1 MTPLK
6 ILVASSFSEKILP
19 ILNNYDDK
27 IIVWDLDKGKIKVD
41 FLDAEGIKFV
51 ISFGYNYIFPP
62 SVIEYCPI
70 INLHASYLPWNRGP
84 VPNFWSWL
92 TDCPKGVTIHYIDAG
107 VDTGD
112 IIAQKKLDWLHDG
125 MTLNQTYWATIEA
138 LVELFAETWPLIR
151 EGKNQRYPQLGQG
164 SCHTFK
170 DLILFQDILKNSS
183 EDTPIREIREA
194 IQAKVDIAK
203 QVETRSQND
212 FWVRLSGRSRQQVK
226 KSDESLPR

>member
-1 MTPLK
+1 MSALK
-6 ILVASSFSEKILP
+6 ILVASAFPEKILP
-19 ILNNYDDK
+19 TLREYDDEV
-27 IIVWDLDKGKIKVD
+27 IVWDLDKGKIKVD
-41 FLDAEGIKFV
+41 FLATEKINYV

-62 SVIEYCPI
+62 SAIEYCPI

-92 TDCPKGVTIHYIDAG
+92 TDSPKGVTIHYIDAG

-112 IIAQKKLDWLHDG
+112 IIAQKELPSLNDE

-164 SCHTFK
+164 SCHRLQ
-170 DLILFQDILKNSS
+170 DMVPFQDILKNSS
-183 EDTPIREIREA
+183 ENTPIRELRQA
-194 IQAKVDIAK
+194 IQAKVDITKEA
-203 QVETRSQND
+203 EARSQAD
-212 FWVRLSGRSRQQVK
+212 FWLRLSQRQRRQ
-226 KSDESLPR
+226 STP